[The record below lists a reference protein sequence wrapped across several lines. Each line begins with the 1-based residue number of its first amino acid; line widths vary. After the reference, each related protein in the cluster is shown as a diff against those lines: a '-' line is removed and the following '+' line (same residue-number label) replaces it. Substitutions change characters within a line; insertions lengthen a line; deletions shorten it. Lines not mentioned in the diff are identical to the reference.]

1 MKIEIYKEQDI
12 PVFSIDGELFA
23 YDDYALNNLALM
35 LIDNKYDGITGVE
48 IKLLDEDLIG
58 IKNVIEK
65 LVEEIN
71 SSDKTYEEFMKDLG
85 E

>member
-12 PVFSIDGELFA
+12 PMFSIDGELFA

-48 IKLLDEDLIG
+48 INLLDEDLIG

>member
-12 PVFSIDGELFA
+12 PMLSVDGELYA
-23 YDDYALNNLALM
+23 YDDYALNTLALT
-35 LIDNKYDGITGVE
+35 LIDNKYDGIRAVD
-48 IKLLDEDLIG
+48 IVLYDEDLVG

-65 LVEEIN
+65 LVNEIN
-71 SSDKTYEEFMKDLG
+71 ESDKTYEEFMKDLG

>member
-12 PVFSIDGELFA
+12 PMCSVDGELFA

>member
-1 MKIEIYKEQDI
+1 MKIEIYKEQNI
-12 PVFSIDGELFA
+12 PMFSVDGELFV
-23 YDDYALNNLALM
+23 YDDYALNNLALT
-35 LIDNKYDGITGVE
+35 LIDNKYDGVTGIEV
-48 IKLLDEDLIG
+48 KLLDEDLVG

-65 LVEEIN
+65 LIEEIN

>member
-12 PVFSIDGELFA
+12 PMFSVDGELFA

-65 LVEEIN
+65 LVDKIN

>member
-12 PVFSIDGELFA
+12 PMFSVDGELFA

-65 LVEEIN
+65 LVDEIN

>member
-12 PVFSIDGELFA
+12 PMFSVDGELFV

>member
-12 PVFSIDGELFA
+12 PMFSVDGELFA
-23 YDDYALNNLALM
+23 YDDYALNNLALT

-71 SSDKTYEEFMKDLG
+71 SSDKTYEEFMKELG

>member
-12 PVFSIDGELFA
+12 PMFSIDGELFA

>member
-12 PVFSIDGELFA
+12 PMFSVDGELFA

-48 IKLLDEDLIG
+48 INLLDEDLIG

>member
-12 PVFSIDGELFA
+12 PMFSVDGELFA

-71 SSDKTYEEFMKDLG
+71 SSDKTYEEFMKNLG

>member
-1 MKIEIYKEQDI
+1 MKIEIYKEQNI
-12 PVFSIDGELFA
+12 PMFSVDGELFV
-23 YDDYALNNLALM
+23 YDDYALNNLALT
-35 LIDNKYDGITGVE
+35 LIDNKYDGITGIEV
-48 IKLLDEDLIG
+48 KLLDEDLVG

-65 LVEEIN
+65 LIEEIN

>member
-12 PVFSIDGELFA
+12 PMFSVDGELFA

>member
-12 PVFSIDGELFA
+12 PMFSVDGELFA

-35 LIDNKYDGITGVE
+35 LIDNKYDEITGVE

-65 LVEEIN
+65 LVDEIN

>member
-1 MKIEIYKEQDI
+1 MKIEIYKEQNI
-12 PVFSIDGELFA
+12 PMFSVDGELFV
-23 YDDYALNNLALM
+23 YDDYALNNLALT
-35 LIDNKYDGITGVE
+35 LIDNKYDGITGIEV
-48 IKLLDEDLIG
+48 KLLDEDLVG

-65 LVEEIN
+65 LIDEIN

>member
-12 PVFSIDGELFA
+12 PMFSVDGELFA

-48 IKLLDEDLIG
+48 IKLLDENLIG

>member
-12 PVFSIDGELFA
+12 PMFSVDGELFA

-35 LIDNKYDGITGVE
+35 LIDNKYDGITGIEV
-48 IKLLDEDLIG
+48 KLLDEDLVG

-65 LVEEIN
+65 LIEEIN

>member
-1 MKIEIYKEQDI
+1 MKIEIYKE
-12 PVFSIDGELFA
+12 
-23 YDDYALNNLALM
+23 DDYALNNLALM

-65 LVEEIN
+65 LVDEIN

>member
-12 PVFSIDGELFA
+12 PMFSVDGELFA

-65 LVEEIN
+65 LVEDIN

>member
-1 MKIEIYKEQDI
+1 MKNY
-12 PVFSIDGELFA
+12 IDQVFA

-65 LVEEIN
+65 LVDEIN

>member
-1 MKIEIYKEQDI
+1 MKIEIYKEQNI
-12 PVFSIDGELFA
+12 PMFSVDGELFV
-23 YDDYALNNLALM
+23 YDDYALNNLALT

-48 IKLLDEDLIG
+48 VKLLDEDLVG

-65 LVEEIN
+65 LIEEIN